1 MRTWLGSHCGLKRVP
16 CKQRQGQRIVTG
28 CRQARR
34 IPQADLRLHR
44 LRAGCSP
51 GPEAQSSDGRRR
63 ESRHRV
69 AVGGDTLAQ
78 KILVDK
84 GVWDEG
90 DDPKAIAERVTADSR
105 GAFEAELAVR
115 VSHAR

>member
-1 MRTWLGSHCGLKRVP
+1 MCPASNAKGSASLPVAGKPGGSRKPTFACIASERAAA
-16 CKQRQGQRIVTG
+16 QGQKLN
-28 CRQARR
+28 QAMG
-34 IPQADLRLHR
+34 DV
-44 LRAGCSP
+44 C
-51 GPEAQSSDGRRR
+51 

-78 KILVDK
+78 KILVGK

-115 VSHAR
+115 VSHAL